1 MTANNFTTIPIVNIS
16 IFELLKNS
24 ANIKLDFFKDMHT
37 KYGNTFQLNI
47 LDRRAVLSTEPEVAK
62 YILVDNN
69 KNYTKSFAYDIIKIF
84 LGEGLLTAE
93 GEYWKRQ
100 RRLAQPA
107 FHKQKLDLMFSN
119 MLTETEKSISKIN
132 RYADTELLF
141 DFNKVLYEL
150 TLNIVNKT
158 LFYNEVG
165 NTTDAVYDLVSQ
177 ASEFITDRI
186 NQPIRMPDWIPSPQN
201 LREKKVLKS
210 MDKVFYGI
218 IKKRRNTTS
227 SHEDL
232 LSMLMDAIDEDTGAG
247 MTDKQ
252 LRDEILTIF
261 VAGHETT
268 HNALA
273 WIFYLLDKNSDKLEI
288 LLNEIDEHITD
299 DNIDAS
305 IFRKM
310 PYLKMVIEEGM
321 RIFPPAWILG
331 RKAIEDDNING
342 YEIKKGTN
350 VLLPIYLIHHDK
362 NIWKNPEKFI
372 PERFES
378 EQIKSRHKYAY
389 FPFGGGPRLC
399 IGNNFAIQEMQVAL
413 CLILKRFHV
422 SIDKNFQPEMDPLVT
437 LRQKQIMFA
446 KVSLRK

>member
-1 MTANNFTTIPIVNIS
+1 MTTNNFTTIPIVNIS
-16 IFELLKNS
+16 ILDLLKNS
-24 ANIKLDFFKDMHT
+24 ANIKLDFFKEMHT

-47 LDRRAVLSTEPEVAK
+47 LDRKAVLSTEPEVAK

-107 FHKQKLDLMFSN
+107 FHKQKLDLMFFN
-119 MLTETEKSISKIN
+119 MLTETEKSIFKIN

-141 DFNKVLYEL
+141 DFNKILYEL

-165 NTTDAVYDLVSQ
+165 DTTDAVYDLVSQ
-177 ASEFITDRI
+177 TNEFITDRI
-186 NQPIRMPDWIPSPQN
+186 NQPIRMPDWVPSPQN

-218 IKKRRNTTS
+218 IKRRRNTTS

-273 WIFYLLDKNSDKLEI
+273 WIFYLLDKNPEKLEI
-288 LLNEIDEHITD
+288 LLHEIDEHITD
-299 DNIDAS
+299 DKIDAS

-310 PYLKMVIEEGM
+310 PYLKMVIDEGM